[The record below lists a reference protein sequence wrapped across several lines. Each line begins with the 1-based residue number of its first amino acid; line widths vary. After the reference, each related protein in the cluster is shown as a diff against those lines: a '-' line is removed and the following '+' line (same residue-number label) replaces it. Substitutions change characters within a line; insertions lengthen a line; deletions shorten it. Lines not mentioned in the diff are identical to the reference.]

1 MRQSFIFLS
10 QYKSTSMEEKIKRKQ
25 VSSSTLIFIHHKD
38 DTRRVFWY
46 ILCIILWCR
55 DHFSNWKEVHIV
67 IYSHLDIT
75 FGSDWKSPKLLY
87 ARRNDSNP
95 YVKEWCFT
103 LVLFLFQKA
112 LQYREFFPIKGE
124 INLPLNVPPW
134 QHCTF
139 ANTKIMWACLQLTGG
154 LSRQTEISL

>member
-38 DTRRVFWY
+38 DTGRVFWY

-112 LQYREFFPIKGE
+112 LQYHDFFPLRVKWIYLWMCPLG
-124 INLPLNVPPW
+124 NTVLLPTLRLCEHV
-134 QHCTF
+134 C
-139 ANTKIMWACLQLTGG
+139 
-154 LSRQTEISL
+154 SLLVCFPDKQK